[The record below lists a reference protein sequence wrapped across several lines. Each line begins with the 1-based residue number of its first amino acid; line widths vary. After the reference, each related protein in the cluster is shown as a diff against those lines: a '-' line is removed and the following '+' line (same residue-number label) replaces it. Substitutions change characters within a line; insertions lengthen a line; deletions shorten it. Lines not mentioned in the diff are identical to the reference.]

1 MATKYLLHSDSATF
15 DATSKKWF
23 FNLEQ
28 RITNPRVIRLAQ
40 ASFTT
45 AGDTSPHPAVVYLR
59 SDAISRMCQRKHTVS
74 LKDAG
79 HNNDTN
85 ILAVLTETHTR
96 GRYSMNAGRSFG
108 VHKHNYERAIDIYF
122 TSGETILEG
131 TYGSA
136 PVSGSTGDDAA
147 IIAIPDLKMW
157 VDMEPGNL
165 LDAAYAN
172 ATAFGDPVRY
182 IYQNSNSEVN
192 TFTGLGDFDLT
203 QWGSNGARGL
213 SSQVSWQ
220 FASENA
226 GSNWLPQEDFT
237 IVMGLRAPSTA
248 LSGIH
253 RLYDFWYIDTYIE
266 MGVFSI
272 KDVNGNRNSTGM
284 TVVPTKDYIFTVRRV
299 DTNGDGTYLF
309 ESRAERLDNN
319 VISTGTPLAVGKAVN
334 QQQAYYFSKPNEHFL
349 GQDGIFSYFIF
360 FLGGDDGTHVAE
372 AETWIRNK
380 YNGTSTESSS
390 ESASGEDATF
400 FLELDITQG

>member
-45 AGDTSPHPAVVYLR
+45 AGDTSPHPAGVYMR
-59 SDAISRMCQRKHTVS
+59 SDAICRMCQRKHTVS

-136 PVSGSTGDDAA
+136 PVTDAVGDDAA
-147 IIAIPDLKMW
+147 IEAIPDLKLWM
-157 VDMEPGNL
+157 DMAPGNL
-165 LDAAYAN
+165 LDSAYAN
-172 ATAFGDPVRY
+172 AENFGDSVRF
-182 IYQNSNSEVN
+182 IYQHSASEVN
-192 TFTGLGDFDLT
+192 TFAGNGDFDLT
-203 QWGSNGARGL
+203 QWGSNGARGV
-213 SSQVSWQ
+213 SSQANWN
-220 FASENA
+220 FLSENA
-226 GSNWLPQEDFT
+226 GTNALSQEDFA
-237 IVMGLRAPSTA
+237 IVLGFRAPVNA
-248 LSGIH
+248 LTGIS
-253 RLYDFWYIDTYIE
+253 RIFDFWWIDVYSE
-266 MGVFSI
+266 QGVFSI
-272 KDVNGNRNSTGM
+272 KDVNGNRNSTGLV
-284 TVVPTKDYIFTVRRV
+284 VVPTKDYILTIRRV
-299 DTNGDGTYLF
+299 DTNGNGTYMF

-319 VISTGTPLAVGKAVN
+319 VISTGTPVGIGKAITSEN
-334 QQQAYYFSKPNEHFL
+334 AYYLSKANEHFL
-349 GQDGIFSYFIF
+349 DKTGILSYFIF
-360 FLGGDDGTHVAE
+360 FLGGADGTHVAE

-380 YNGTSTESSS
+380 YNGTSTISSS
-390 ESASGEDATF
+390 ETASGEDATF